1 MGELSPWHLL
11 ILAGVFVLL
20 FGAKRLPDGA
30 RSLGRSLRIFKTEVK
45 GMSDD
50 DSAQTATQTQT
61 ATQPQAA
68 PAPLPAAPVAPA
80 VPPAAQVTPPAA
92 PVTPP
97 AAPGATGAPATPPA
111 DIADPAQQQQ
121 AL

>member
-45 GMSDD
+45 GLGDD
-50 DSAQTATQTQT
+50 DKDQTEPAASLT
-61 ATQPQAA
+61 AGTTAA
-68 PAPLPAAPVAPA
+68 PPTVPSTEPADAAT
-80 VPPAAQVTPPAA
+80 AAQQHEAR
-92 PVTPP
+92 
-97 AAPGATGAPATPPA
+97 
-111 DIADPAQQQQ
+111 
-121 AL
+121 

>member
-45 GMSDD
+45 GLGDD
-50 DSAQTATQTQT
+50 DKAPES
-61 ATQPQAA
+61 A
-68 PAPLPAAPVAPA
+68 PASLPSGTTASAA
-80 VPPAAQVTPPAA
+80 PPAA
-92 PVTPP
+92 PPAPP
-97 AAPGATGAPATPPA
+97 AAAPAATEPA
-111 DIADPAQQQQ
+111 DAATAAQQQHE
-121 AL
+121 AR

>member
-45 GMSDD
+45 GLGDD
-50 DSAQTATQTQT
+50 DRAQTDAT
-61 ATQPQAA
+61 ATA
-68 PAPLPAAPVAPA
+68 L
-80 VPPAAQVTPPAA
+80 PAA

-97 AAPGATGAPATPPA
+97 VAPGATAATPPA
-111 DIADPAQQQQ
+111 DLANPANAAQQQHE
-121 AL
+121 AR

>member
-45 GMSDD
+45 GLNDEE
-50 DSAQTATQTQT
+50 SASGQA
-61 ATQPQAA
+61 ANQPQAQ
-68 PAPLPAAPVAPA
+68 LPAAPTAAAP
-80 VPPAAQVTPPAA
+80 TEPPAA
-92 PVTPP
+92 PPTAS
-97 AAPGATGAPATPPA
+97 AADA
-111 DIADPAQQQQ
+111 AQPQHETR
-121 AL
+121 

>member
-45 GMSDD
+45 GLGEEDQAD
-50 DSAQTATQTQT
+50 QQPGQQAQ
-61 ATQPQAA
+61 QPQQLPPATPT
-68 PAPLPAAPVAPA
+68 PAPPVAPT
-80 VPPAAQVTPPAA
+80 VPPADAV
-92 PVTPP
+92 
-97 AAPGATGAPATPPA
+97 
-111 DIADPAQQQQ
+111 QQQHETR
-121 AL
+121 

>member
-45 GMSDD
+45 GLNDD
-50 DSAQTATQTQT
+50 ETASGQP
-61 ATQPQAA
+61 ANPPQAQ
-68 PAPLPAAPVAPA
+68 LPAAPMAAAPTE
-80 VPPAAQVTPPAA
+80 PPTPPPTASAADAAQPQHETR
-92 PVTPP
+92 
-97 AAPGATGAPATPPA
+97 
-111 DIADPAQQQQ
+111 
-121 AL
+121 

>member
-45 GMSDD
+45 GLNDD
-50 DSAQTATQTQT
+50 DATPGQGD
-61 ATQPQAA
+61 QPPAQAA
-68 PAPLPAAPVAPA
+68 LPPAGPPTEAPTAPPTAPAAD
-80 VPPAAQVTPPAA
+80 AAAHQHETR
-92 PVTPP
+92 
-97 AAPGATGAPATPPA
+97 
-111 DIADPAQQQQ
+111 
-121 AL
+121 

>member
-45 GMSDD
+45 GLNDD
-50 DSAQTATQTQT
+50 
-61 ATQPQAA
+61 
-68 PAPLPAAPVAPA
+68 
-80 VPPAAQVTPPAA
+80 
-92 PVTPP
+92 
-97 AAPGATGAPATPPA
+97 
-111 DIADPAQQQQ
+111 DPAQQQSPQ
-121 AL
+121 QLPPASAAAAPPPSPGPPTEAPTAPPTATADAAQHQHETR

>member
-45 GMSDD
+45 GLHDD
-50 DSAQTATQTQT
+50 EAPAGTSQPTAAQPTAQPPAALPPAAPDATQS
-61 ATQPQAA
+61 
-68 PAPLPAAPVAPA
+68 AAPVAD
-80 VPPAAQVTPPAA
+80 QHESR
-92 PVTPP
+92 
-97 AAPGATGAPATPPA
+97 
-111 DIADPAQQQQ
+111 
-121 AL
+121 

>member
-45 GMSDD
+45 GLNDD
-50 DSAQTATQTQT
+50 DAAEGQSQAQAQ
-61 ATQPQAA
+61 
-68 PAPLPAAPVAPA
+68 LPAAPT
-80 VPPAAQVTPPAA
+80 AAPPAA
-92 PVTPP
+92 PP
-97 AAPGATGAPATPPA
+97 AATAA
-111 DIADPAQQQQ
+111 DAAQHQHETR
-121 AL
+121 

>member
-45 GMSDD
+45 GLGEDEQANGAAA
-50 DSAQTATQTQT
+50 AQ
-61 ATQPQAA
+61 QPQQLPPAT
-68 PAPLPAAPVAPA
+68 PAPTPT
-80 VPPAAQVTPPAA
+80 TPPAA
-92 PVTPP
+92 APP
-97 AAPGATGAPATPPA
+97 TTGADA
-111 DIADPAQQQQ
+111 AQQQHE
-121 AL
+121 AR

>member
-1 MGELSPWHLL
+1 MGEFSPWHLL

-45 GMSDD
+45 GLGDD
-50 DSAQTATQTQT
+50 DKAQT
-61 ATQPQAA
+61 QPAPASLTAA
-68 PAPLPAAPVAPA
+68 P
-80 VPPAAQVTPPAA
+80 TPPPTPTPVPA

-97 AAPGATGAPATPPA
+97 VAPGATAAAPPA
-111 DIADPAQQQQ
+111 DPVDTASAP
-121 AL
+121 

>member
-45 GMSDD
+45 GLGDD
-50 DSAQTATQTQT
+50 DKNETESTPASLTA
-61 ATQPQAA
+61 
-68 PAPLPAAPVAPA
+68 
-80 VPPAAQVTPPAA
+80 
-92 PVTPP
+92 
-97 AAPGATGAPATPPA
+97 APATPPVTPPVA
-111 DIADPAQQQQ
+111 PGATAAAPPAAPEDTATAAQQQHE
-121 AL
+121 AR

>member
-45 GMSDD
+45 GLHDD
-50 DSAQTATQTQT
+50 DEKAQADS
-61 ATQPQAA
+61 A
-68 PAPLPAAPVAPA
+68 PAPALPPAVPVAPA
-80 VPPAAQVTPPAA
+80 APAAPPAA
-92 PVTPP
+92 PS
-97 AAPGATGAPATPPA
+97 AAPAEPPVTSAA
-111 DIADPAQQQQ
+111 DAPAQQHE
-121 AL
+121 AR